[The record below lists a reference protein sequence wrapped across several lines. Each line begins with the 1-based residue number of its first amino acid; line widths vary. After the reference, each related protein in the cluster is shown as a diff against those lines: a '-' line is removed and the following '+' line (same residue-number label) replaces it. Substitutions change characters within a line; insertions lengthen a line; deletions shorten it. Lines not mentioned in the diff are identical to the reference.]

1 MRTGNSTLEAS
12 RAAPGPRPKPYT
24 SQSPLPSRSVNREDP
39 FEGQVCDSGSIPGQ
53 SQDLGVA
60 PRPWPCDLGRVPSPL
75 GAGSSSF
82 GMTLPCSPWQP
93 PRGQTQAASEVSS
106 VSTAAAAAQA
116 TARQAPPAVGPW
128 EPRPQRR
135 PRPLASPCPG
145 FLCGEGGEG
154 VRSAHQGRPPGS
166 PRRAVSSRGC
176 RSPTRRSRPAPR
188 SGQRHGVPSPL
199 FLPRPSRG
207 PTRWDLRLHVVQPFL
222 PQGTGKERSPAPRG
236 RHRHSRHGLAESKT
250 GLAMSPHP
258 PPPYTPA
265 LPARLCRVCQLSGST
280 LRGAPHRLQRHPQK
294 RAASWLKLPQSFQAC
309 CPQRDPLNLEGEAS
323 PQDFCG
329 RQAQRPPGSS
339 TEGARRD
346 RQEPGPRGPSQP
358 RPSGPALKRR
368 SGQEALASIFTAWR
382 ERG

>member
-1 MRTGNSTLEAS
+1 
-12 RAAPGPRPKPYT
+12 
-24 SQSPLPSRSVNREDP
+24 
-39 FEGQVCDSGSIPGQ
+39 
-53 SQDLGVA
+53 
-60 PRPWPCDLGRVPSPL
+60 
-75 GAGSSSF
+75 
-82 GMTLPCSPWQP
+82 MTLPCSPWQP

-106 VSTAAAAAQA
+106 GSTAA
-116 TARQAPPAVGPW
+116 W
-128 EPRPQRR
+128 R
-135 PRPLASPCPG
+135 PRRLHVRLHQLWGPGSPARSAGHAPSPLPALR
-145 FLCGEGGEG
+145 FLCGEG

-199 FLPRPSRG
+199 FLPRPARG

-280 LRGAPHRLQRHPQK
+280 LRGAPHRLQRHPPK